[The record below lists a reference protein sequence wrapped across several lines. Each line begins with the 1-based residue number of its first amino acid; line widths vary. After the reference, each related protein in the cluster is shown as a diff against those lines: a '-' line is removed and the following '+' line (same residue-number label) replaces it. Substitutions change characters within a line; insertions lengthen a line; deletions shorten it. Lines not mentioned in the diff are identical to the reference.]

1 MSDSDSGNSSDDVA
15 QQLTETMAMIK
26 ELQDTERDMYQTLIR
41 SADNNLSGGG
51 PVLTDTEKQDIIT
64 QINNLSATR
73 VNLYQFIEQ
82 NYKNTAISV
91 SESRNTLVDQTAML
105 QVLEDELNKSKT
117 NLTALE
123 TDRDNQL
130 RMVDINTYQSKSYD
144 AQRRLMRSVAI
155 LGILLLLILVLG
167 KISKKMS
174 SVTNPLMLG
183 VVVIGSVFTIRRV
196 YDMAKRTPTNYDEYQ
211 WWWAP
216 TSDTQIA
223 DSSGSF
229 IDISGIDIPYVCAQQ
244 SCCSSGTTWSDSS
257 GCVADTTD
265 SFANYNPLKT
275 CGQKTSAYEGQVK
288 AYNQNFGVFDTF

>member
-1 MSDSDSGNSSDDVA
+1 MSDIDSGNSSEDVA

-41 SADNNLSGGG
+41 SADNNLSGDG
-51 PVLTDTEKQDIIT
+51 PILTDTEKQDIVS

-73 VNLYQFIEQ
+73 VNLFQFIEQ

-91 SESRNTLVDQTAML
+91 SEARNTLVDQTAML

-183 VVVIGSVFTIRRV
+183 VVVVGSVFTIRRV

-216 TSDTQIA
+216 TSDSQVA

-229 IDISGIDIPYVCAQQ
+229 IDISGIEIPYVCAQQ
-244 SCCSSGTTWSDSS
+244 SCCSAGTTWSDAS

-265 SFANYNPLKT
+265 SLPQIT
-275 CGQKTSAYEGQVK
+275 IP
-288 AYNQNFGVFDTF
+288 